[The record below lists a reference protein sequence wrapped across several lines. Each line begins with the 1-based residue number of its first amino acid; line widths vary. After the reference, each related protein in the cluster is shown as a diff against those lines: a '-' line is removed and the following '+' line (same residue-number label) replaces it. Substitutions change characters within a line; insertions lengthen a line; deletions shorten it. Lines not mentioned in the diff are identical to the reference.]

1 MKVVS
6 GIIEDYVCFADKYYQ
21 SQICKK
27 DFSSSCHNDCIQ
39 CLDNQNHKGIARKY
53 DCEKRC
59 GAYLCHYIF
68 RHVMEMCCLAHS
80 IKNLPEAIKVLSIG
94 CGPCSE
100 LISLEHEISQIQ
112 QNHCIDYL
120 GIDMSE
126 KWRPFHLEL
135 PNLMLKHNKN
145 VSAKFVYKD
154 IVNTMEELK
163 EESFDIVVFNYFLSD
178 FKSLNNNSMIPVR
191 NLCSILN
198 DYVFSKMPEDSY
210 ILINDINHNVKARDS
225 FDALIRAISR
235 HKIVFKYRF
244 KKPENVLQEYTQSYI
259 NRGDCPWKLPA
270 YSREG
275 RFEAEY
281 SPRTDCASA
290 QVLIQLK

>member
-1 MKVVS
+1 MNALIK
-6 GIIEDYVCFADKYYQ
+6 DYVYFADSYYRNHTCTEGC
-21 SQICKK
+21 SL
-27 DFSSSCHNDCIQ
+27 SCVKSCIQ

-80 IKNLPEAIKVLSIG
+80 IKNLPEVIKVLSIG

-100 LISLEHEISQIQ
+100 LISLEHEMSQIQ
-112 QNHCIDYL
+112 RNHCIDYL

-126 KWRPFHLEL
+126 KWRPIHVEL
-135 PNLMLKHNKN
+135 SKLMLKHNKN
-145 VSAKFVYKD
+145 VSVSYIYKD
-154 IVNTMEELK
+154 IIHAMENLK
-163 EESFDIVVFNYFLSD
+163 EESFDIVILNYFLSD
-178 FKSLNNNSMIPVR
+178 YKSLNNNSIIPIR
-191 NLCSILN
+191 LLCSELN
-198 DYVFSKMPEDSY
+198 EAIFSKMPENSY

-235 HKIVFKYRF
+235 HKIVVKYRF

-259 NRGDCPWKLPA
+259 NRGDCPWELPA